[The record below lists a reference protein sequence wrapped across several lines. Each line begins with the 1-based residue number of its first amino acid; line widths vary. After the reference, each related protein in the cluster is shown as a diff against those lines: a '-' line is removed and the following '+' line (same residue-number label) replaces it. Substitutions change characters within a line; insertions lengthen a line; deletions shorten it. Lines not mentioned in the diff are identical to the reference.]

1 MFEAL
6 HEGFVSRREPGS
18 PTAIAAGPRCVL
30 TTGGDLL
37 CTFIVQSTL
46 GCNDFVP
53 LLSRSSDGGLSWSDP
68 SPLFPNLAGRMSLF
82 GAIGHG
88 RSRDLFIYGIRTPI
102 DKQGESFWSD
112 ATQGMK
118 QNDLFWS
125 RSTDEGL
132 TWSAPA
138 GIPLHGNGSAEAPC
152 PLLVTSTGR
161 WIGCYSPYNTFS
173 ADIAVDRPRVVI
185 ACSDDQGLTWWHRDA
200 LRFPEPESGGAE
212 AWVVELADGRLLAT
226 AWHIDHA
233 GQAQYPNAYALS
245 LDYGATWSPT
255 RSTGILGQSTALT
268 PLPDGR
274 ALFIYNRRK
283 GGAPGI
289 CIAVVNPTTD
299 DFGVQSD
306 EAVWLAPAAT
316 QHQSSGDHSEWI
328 DFAFGEPSVVLL
340 PDGNL
345 LLVFWCAD
353 AAGAG
358 VRFLKLRPQS
368 QFISAA

>member
-1 MFEAL
+1 MFEVID
-6 HEGFVSRREPGS
+6 EGFVSRREPGS
-18 PTAIAAGPRCVL
+18 PTAIAAGPRCVV
-30 TTGGDLL
+30 TPSGEIL
-37 CTFIVQSTL
+37 CSFMAQSTL
-46 GCNDFVP
+46 GRNDFVS
-53 LLSRSSDGGLSWSDP
+53 LLTRSSDSGRSWSDP
-68 SPLFPNLAGRMSLF
+68 SDLFPSLITRMSLF
-82 GAIGHG
+82 GAIGPG
-88 RSRDLFIYGIRTPI
+88 PNQDLFVYGIRTPI
-102 DKQGESFWSD
+102 DEPGESFWSD
-112 ATQGMK
+112 ATQGLK
-118 QNDLFWS
+118 QNGLFWS
-125 RSTDEGL
+125 RSRDEGR

-138 GIPLHGNGSAEAPC
+138 DIPLDGNGSAEAPC

-161 WIGCYSPYNTFS
+161 WIGCYSPYNTFE
-173 ADIAVDRPRVVI
+173 AGLVVDRPRVVI
-185 ACSDDQGLTWWHRDA
+185 ACSDDEGKSWWHRDA

-233 GQAQYPNAYALS
+233 GQEQYPNAYALS
-245 LDYGATWSPT
+245 VDQGSTWSPT

-283 GGAPGI
+283 SGAPGI
-289 CIAVVNPTTD
+289 CIAVVNPTVD
-299 DFGVQSD
+299 DFGVGTN

-345 LLVFWCAD
+345 LLVFWCVD
-353 AAGAG
+353 AGG
-358 VRFLKLRPQS
+358 SGIRFLKLRPQ
-368 QFISAA
+368 AALR